1 MAGAS
6 LNTDLK
12 PSFFSAS
19 ALSEMTAPVLD
30 IDLLSISRAASSC
43 SVLRGAAVL
52 FADFLP
58 NNPANIPP
66 LRSSGASFVLA
77 EALSAGTAAAF
88 DIFLLVF
95 SSASF
100 PSVS

>member
-6 LNTDLK
+6 LNTDFK

-19 ALSEMTAPVLD
+19 ALSEMTGPVLD
-30 IDLLSISRAASSC
+30 IDLLSVSRDASSY
-43 SVLRGAAVL
+43 SFLRDAAVL
-52 FADFLP
+52 FAAFLP

-88 DIFLLVF
+88 DIFLLFF
-95 SSASF
+95 SSGSL
-100 PSVS
+100 PSGS